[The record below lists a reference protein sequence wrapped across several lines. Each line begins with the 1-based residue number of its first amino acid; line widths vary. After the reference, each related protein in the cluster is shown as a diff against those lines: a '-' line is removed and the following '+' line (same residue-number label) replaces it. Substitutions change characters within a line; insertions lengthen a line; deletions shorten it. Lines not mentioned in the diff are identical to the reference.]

1 MGPGLGLGL
10 GLRLG
15 RGLGLGSR
23 QSGVPET
30 LAKVPAGQGALFSA
44 PRTHA
49 EPGGQVKQ
57 SACTFRP
64 VRLPK
69 VPGEQRVVTAADSG
83 QYPPS
88 SHSSQSN

>member
-1 MGPGLGLGL
+1 MGLGLGL
-10 GLRLG
+10 GLG

-69 VPGEQRVVTAADSG
+69 VPGVQRVGTAADSG
-83 QYPPS
+83 Q
-88 SHSSQSN
+88 

>member
-1 MGPGLGLGL
+1 MGLELGLG
-10 GLRLG
+10 LG
-15 RGLGLGSR
+15 RGLGLGSM

-69 VPGEQRVVTAADSG
+69 VPGVQRVGTAADSG
-83 QYPPS
+83 Q
-88 SHSSQSN
+88 

>member
-1 MGPGLGLGL
+1 MGLELGLG
-10 GLRLG
+10 LG

-69 VPGEQRVVTAADSG
+69 VPGVQRVGTAADSG
-83 QYPPS
+83 Q
-88 SHSSQSN
+88 

>member
-10 GLRLG
+10 GLGLG
-15 RGLGLGSR
+15 CGLGLGFEAVR
-23 QSGVPET
+23 RVPET

-69 VPGEQRVVTAADSG
+69 VPGVQRVGTAADSG
-83 QYPPS
+83 Q
-88 SHSSQSN
+88 

>member
-1 MGPGLGLGL
+1 MGPGLGLEL
-10 GLRLG
+10 GHVLG
-15 RGLGLGSR
+15 RGLGFEAVR
-23 QSGVPET
+23 RVPET

-69 VPGEQRVVTAADSG
+69 VPGVQRMGTAADSG
-83 QYPPS
+83 Q
-88 SHSSQSN
+88 

>member
-1 MGPGLGLGL
+1 MGPGSGSGS
-10 GLRLG
+10 GTG
-15 RGLGLGSR
+15 SGAGSGWGSR

-69 VPGEQRVVTAADSG
+69 VPGVQRVGTAADSV
-83 QYPPS
+83 Q
-88 SHSSQSN
+88 

>member
-1 MGPGLGLGL
+1 MGPGLGLEL
-10 GLRLG
+10 GHVLG
-15 RGLGLGSR
+15 RGLGLGFEAVR
-23 QSGVPET
+23 RVPET

-69 VPGEQRVVTAADSG
+69 VPGVQRVGTAADSG
-83 QYPPS
+83 Q
-88 SHSSQSN
+88 

>member
-1 MGPGLGLGL
+1 MGLGLGL
-10 GLRLG
+10 GLG

-44 PRTHA
+44 PKTHA

-69 VPGEQRVVTAADSG
+69 VPGVQRVGTAADSG
-83 QYPPS
+83 Q
-88 SHSSQSN
+88 